1 MNLPC
6 FMIKIVAD
14 FQSQSVENVQSL
26 FKIFLSAK
34 DARSC
39 KANRQCLLSGILYV
53 FQDSITFPFVLVP
66 DLES

>member
-1 MNLPC
+1 MT
-6 FMIKIVAD
+6 KIVAD
-14 FQSQSVENVQSL
+14 SQSQAVENVQSL
-26 FKIFLSAK
+26 FKTLFPAE

-53 FQDSITFPFVLVP
+53 FLDSIFFSFVLVP